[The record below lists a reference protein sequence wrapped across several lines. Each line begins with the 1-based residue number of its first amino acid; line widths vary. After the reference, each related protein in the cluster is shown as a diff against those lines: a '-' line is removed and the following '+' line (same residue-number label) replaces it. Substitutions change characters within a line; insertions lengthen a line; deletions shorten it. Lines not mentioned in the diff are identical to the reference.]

1 MFAPVV
7 SVETPDEHTPA
18 ILKLSSPQPALM
30 LAMSSQLMAIIP
42 EHVYG
47 DGQDP
52 KTHPQNSENVVGSGP
67 FKLTLNSNQVSI
79 SSWKD
84 LMTFL

>member
-7 SVETPDEHTPA
+7 SVETPDEHTA
-18 ILKLSSPQPALM
+18 ILKLSSPHPALM

-67 FKLTLNSNQVSI
+67 LSSLNSNQVSI